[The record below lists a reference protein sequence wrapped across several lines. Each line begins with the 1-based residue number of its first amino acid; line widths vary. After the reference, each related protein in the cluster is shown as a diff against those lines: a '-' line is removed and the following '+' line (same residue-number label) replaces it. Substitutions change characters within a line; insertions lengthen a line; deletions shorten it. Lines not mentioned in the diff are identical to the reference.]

1 VQHYLQQ
8 DETQHALDAARQVQ
22 GAEPRNPAVLQLLAM
37 AQLKAGKNKEAIA
50 TLRTLTEVMPD
61 SPEALYQLALVQLK
75 QKESD
80 AARNSL
86 ERAIRLQEDF
96 PQAQAA
102 LGRLDI
108 ARKEYDAALKIATV
122 LQKNHPDAAYGYEL
136 EGDVHTARGDTKE
149 TTASYALAYE
159 KTASAQLAQ
168 KLFQSRLQAGE
179 YKSAYMTL
187 REWLAD
193 NPEDV
198 NTRKLLA
205 LSLQDAGQQEQAT
218 DEYLKILEVDTDN
231 VIVLNNLAWLY
242 QEAGNPEGIKYARR
256 AHELVPGRP
265 EVTDTLGWLLVQ
277 NGDINQ
283 GLVLLQEAAV
293 KAPHIPDI
301 RYHMVVALDKAGRR
315 DEARKELDRLLKTGT
330 TFTDVDKA
338 RALRDQWGR

>member
-1 VQHYLQQ
+1 
-8 DETQHALDAARQVQ
+8 
-22 GAEPRNPAVLQLLAM
+22 M
-37 AQLKAGKNKEAIA
+37 
-50 TLRTLTEVMPD
+50 
-61 SPEALYQLALVQLK
+61 VQLQ

-108 ARKEYDAALKIATV
+108 AMEEFDAALNIAAV
-122 LQKNHPDAAYGYEL
+122 LQKKHPDAAYGYEL
-136 EGDVHTARGDTKE
+136 EGDVHATRGDAKQATE
-149 TTASYALAYE
+149 NYALAYE

-168 KLFQSRLQAGE
+168 KLFQSRLQGGE
-179 YKSAYMTL
+179 DESAYVAL

-193 NPEDV
+193 NPDDV

-205 LSLQDAGQQEQAT
+205 ASLQEAGQQERAIEQ
-218 DEYLKILEVDTDN
+218 YLKILEVDTED

-242 QEAGNPEGIKYARR
+242 QEAGNPEGVRYAER
-256 AHELVPGRP
+256 AHEEAPDQP

-277 NGDINQ
+277 NGDINR

-293 KAPHIPDI
+293 KAPHIPEI
-301 RYHMVVALDKAGRR
+301 RYHVAVALARAGRH
-315 DEARKELDRLLKTGT
+315 DESLKVLNRLLKTGKE
-330 TFTDVDKA
+330 FQGVDDA
-338 RALRDQWGR
+338 RKLREQLGG